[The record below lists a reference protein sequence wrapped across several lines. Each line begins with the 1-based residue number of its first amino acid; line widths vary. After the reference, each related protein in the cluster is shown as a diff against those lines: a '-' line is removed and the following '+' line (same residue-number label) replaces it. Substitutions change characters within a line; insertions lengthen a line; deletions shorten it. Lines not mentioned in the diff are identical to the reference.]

1 MHTMLESNRTEIKLQ
16 YHVMEIIRRKKL
28 RKYNSVYRS
37 YQAQLK
43 GWKHLM
49 IFTLIIHS

>member
-1 MHTMLESNRTEIKLQ
+1 METES
-16 YHVMEIIRRKKL
+16 KKNN
-28 RKYNSVYRS
+28 KIQSVYRS

-49 IFTLIIHS
+49 IFTQIIHS